1 MAGGDSEQERQWDVV
16 LSFASAQRDYVKL
29 VAGTLK
35 TQGVRCFYDADEEIE
50 LWGKP
55 LAEVLPTVYGERAAA
70 VVVFISAQYA
80 ERDWTQ
86 LERQSALG
94 RAARERREY
103 LLPARFDDTPLPG
116 LLPDIVAADLRN
128 RTPEEFAAMII
139 AKLATLGITRSAQD
153 RESLAEETAQ
163 ERDSQADVIPFRGKS
178 AQNRLTNSEARSWVS
193 LTRVL
198 RQVSLNGQD
207 WIAISA
213 AARPLQIELEME
225 RFMESGIPESV
236 PRIADKLRDLLTT
249 LTDSSTP
256 SSQFSARLAE
266 AQRTKTYLLHLL
278 APGSKQK

>member
-1 MAGGDSEQERQWDVV
+1 
-16 LSFASAQRDYVKL
+16 
-29 VAGTLK
+29 
-35 TQGVRCFYDADEEIE
+35 
-50 LWGKP
+50 
-55 LAEVLPTVYGERAAA
+55 
-70 VVVFISAQYA
+70 
-80 ERDWTQ
+80 
-86 LERQSALG
+86 
-94 RAARERREY
+94 
-103 LLPARFDDTPLPG
+103 
-116 LLPDIVAADLRN
+116 
-128 RTPEEFAAMII
+128 MII